1 MRREFYAPERSLH
14 RELGWLDSV
23 GHGLLSDEW
32 RARREVPRARPD
44 E

>member
-1 MRREFYAPERSLH
+1 MRREFYAPEWSRH

-23 GHGLLSDEW
+23 EYGLLSNDW
-32 RARREVPRARPD
+32 RARRKMLRARPD